1 VKLVVTSSTY
11 RQSSRV
17 RPELLEIDPD
27 NRLLA
32 YFPRLRLPG
41 ELIRDQA
48 LYVSGLLVEQ
58 LGGPS
63 VKPYQPEGLWQEVAM
78 PSSNTR
84 EYERGM
90 GADLWRRSVYTYWKR
105 AAPPPSMLTF
115 DAPTREFCT
124 IRRNAT
130 STPLQAL
137 VLWNDEQFVEAAR
150 VLAQRTLSETGDD
163 RTRLARMF
171 ERCASRAPDA
181 QELELLAQALD
192 DFRERFAAAPD
203 DARLLI
209 EVGDA
214 PTAMHLAPAELAA
227 WTMLASTVL
236 NLDATI
242 SRS

>member
-1 VKLVVTSSTY
+1 
-11 RQSSRV
+11 
-17 RPELLEIDPD
+17 
-27 NRLLA
+27 
-32 YFPRLRLPG
+32 
-41 ELIRDQA
+41 
-48 LYVSGLLVEQ
+48 
-58 LGGPS
+58 
-63 VKPYQPEGLWQEVAM
+63 M

-84 EYERGM
+84 EYVRGN

-150 VLAQRTLSETGDD
+150 VLAQRTLRESSGESSDD
-163 RTRLARMF
+163 RVRIARLF
-171 ERCASRAPDA
+171 ERCTSRRPER
-181 QELELLAQALD
+181 QELELLAELLS
-192 DFRERFAAAPD
+192 DFRARFAGAPD
-203 DARLLI
+203 DARQLI
-209 EVGDA
+209 EIGDA
-214 PTAMHLAPAELAA
+214 PTAMELAPAELAA
-227 WTMLASTVL
+227 WTMIASTVL